1 MDELGWWSR
10 FVLASLACWRL
21 THLLASED
29 GPGDLVLRAR
39 LLLGDSLVGRAM
51 DCFYCL
57 SFWVAGP
64 VALLLA
70 QDLAGWVLSWLALSG
85 AACLIERASGK
96 ASHHG

>member
-10 FVLASLACWRL
+10 FALVTLACWRL

-29 GPGDLVLRAR
+29 GPGMVVLRVR
-39 LLLGDSLVGRAM
+39 RLLGDSAMGRAM

-57 SFWVAGP
+57 SFWMAAP
-64 VALLLA
+64 AALLLA

-85 AACLIERASGK
+85 AACLIERASSK
-96 ASHHG
+96 ASHLQ

>member
-10 FVLASLACWRL
+10 FAIASLACWRL

-29 GPGDLVLRAR
+29 GPGEVVLRVR
-39 LLLGDSLVGRAM
+39 RLLGDSVVGRAM

-85 AACLIERASGK
+85 AACLIERASGR
-96 ASHHG
+96 ASYHE

>member
-1 MDELGWWSR
+1 
-10 FVLASLACWRL
+10 
-21 THLLASED
+21 
-29 GPGDLVLRAR
+29 
-39 LLLGDSLVGRAM
+39 
-51 DCFYCL
+51 
-57 SFWVAGP
+57 VAGP